1 MCLRYYRA
9 CKPRKSWCVQAT
21 NFSEW
26 GTKLKKAVLFMK
38 DLPQYL
44 YMTYRNTNGDC
55 LDHCFLTIQHF
66 TNMLTTTPSFLV
78 KKTLYQVI
86 NNLQTEFRTIIV
98 WFYDNFF
105 VLNPNKVIL
114 WLMEIGA
121 TFATFHVMI

>member
-1 MCLRYYRA
+1 MCLRYYWA
-9 CKPRKSWCVQAT
+9 SKPRKSWRAQAT

-26 GTKLKKAVLFMK
+26 GTKLEKAVLFMK
-38 DLPQYL
+38 DSSQYL
-44 YMTYRNTNGDC
+44 YMTYRNTNGEC

-66 TNMLTTTPSFLV
+66 TNMLTTIPSFLV
-78 KKTLYQVI
+78 KKTLFQVI

-114 WLMEIGA
+114 WLMEMGA